1 MMRLTVDTDGLI
13 AFEGAWQGGETL
25 VSFDKKAV
33 CVLNSQ
39 GLSAKLLA

>member
-1 MMRLTVDTDGLI
+1 MRRLTVEPDVVI
-13 AFEGAWQGGETL
+13 AFEGAWLGGETL